1 MRSFP
6 IRDKIISRCNWRGL
20 DLSNKKR
27 NGKAAPLV
35 DRNSLKN
42 ILKYF
47 NDEAKRIQNY
57 INTEEYL
64 GLLEISSDDDDW

>member
-1 MRSFP
+1 
-6 IRDKIISRCNWRGL
+6 L

-47 NDEAKRIQNY
+47 NDEAKRIQHY

-64 GLLEISSDDDDW
+64 GLLEISSDDDD

>member
-1 MRSFP
+1 M
-6 IRDKIISRCNWRGL
+6 

-35 DRNSLKN
+35 DRNSLK
-42 ILKYF
+42 YF
-47 NDEAKRIQNY
+47 NDEAKRIQHY